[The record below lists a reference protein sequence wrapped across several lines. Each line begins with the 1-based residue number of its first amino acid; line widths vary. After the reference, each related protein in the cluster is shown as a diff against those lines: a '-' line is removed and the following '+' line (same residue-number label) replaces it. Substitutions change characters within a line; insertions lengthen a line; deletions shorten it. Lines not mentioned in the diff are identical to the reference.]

1 MQPKGVIK
9 GQETQNIIV
18 IQNISIIRA
27 YCSPVESD
35 KKKKVLDIAIP
46 NFLWLSLRVAYQK
59 IKRLLKYKR
68 FLKITVIF
76 WNQFGVETISGSVRK
91 Y

>member
-35 KKKKVLDIAIP
+35 KKKKVLDIVIP
-46 NFLWLSLRVAYQK
+46 NFLWLLFRVA
-59 IKRLLKYKR
+59 
-68 FLKITVIF
+68 
-76 WNQFGVETISGSVRK
+76 
-91 Y
+91 

>member
-27 YCSPVESD
+27 YCSPTESD
-35 KKKKVLDIAIP
+35 KKKKVLNAVISQFFCGL
-46 NFLWLSLRVAYQK
+46 NRV
-59 IKRLLKYKR
+59 
-68 FLKITVIF
+68 
-76 WNQFGVETISGSVRK
+76 E
-91 Y
+91 

>member
-35 KKKKVLDIAIP
+35 KKKKVLDIVIP
-46 NFLWLSLRVAYQK
+46 NFVWLLFRVAYQK
-59 IKRLLKYKR
+59 
-68 FLKITVIF
+68 
-76 WNQFGVETISGSVRK
+76 NQKAVEI
-91 Y
+91 

>member
-35 KKKKVLDIAIP
+35 KKKKVLDIVIP
-46 NFLWLSLRVAYQK
+46 HLAFFVAYIPYRILKNQK
-59 IKRLLKYKR
+59 A
-68 FLKITVIF
+68 
-76 WNQFGVETISGSVRK
+76 VEI
-91 Y
+91 

>member
-35 KKKKVLDIAIP
+35 KKKKVLDIVIP
-46 NFLWLSLRVAYQK
+46 HLAFFVAY
-59 IKRLLKYKR
+59 IPCRILKKA
-68 FLKITVIF
+68 
-76 WNQFGVETISGSVRK
+76 VEI
-91 Y
+91 

>member
-27 YCSPVESD
+27 YCSPTESD
-35 KKKKVLDIAIP
+35 KKKKVLRKCSNFPI
-46 NFLWLSLRVAYQK
+46 FLWFKPCRIMRNQK
-59 IKRLLKYKR
+59 AVEIKKV
-68 FLKITVIF
+68 FLENASHILESI
-76 WNQFGVETISGSVRK
+76 
-91 Y
+91 

>member
-35 KKKKVLDIAIP
+35 KKKKVLDIVIP
-46 NFLWLSLRVAYQK
+46 KFLWLLLRVAY
-59 IKRLLKYKR
+59 
-68 FLKITVIF
+68 
-76 WNQFGVETISGSVRK
+76 
-91 Y
+91 

>member
-27 YCSPVESD
+27 YCSPTESD
-35 KKKKVLDIAIP
+35 KKKKVLNA
-46 NFLWLSLRVAYQK
+46 
-59 IKRLLKYKR
+59 
-68 FLKITVIF
+68 VISQIF
-76 WNQFGVETISGSVRK
+76 CGLNPVE
-91 Y
+91 